1 MTWYTARTHSGTP
14 GIGYQTSSN
23 AMETMCFHDGGG
35 QAAGGQM
42 RITTRFEAH
51 PRSKTMIL
59 SGLAVCQP
67 WPDVG
72 DDNGVRSQE
81 GNVAKPEY

>member
-1 MTWYTARTHSGTP
+1 
-14 GIGYQTSSN
+14 
-23 AMETMCFHDGGG
+23 
-35 QAAGGQM
+35 
-42 RITTRFEAH
+42 
-51 PRSKTMIL
+51 MIL